1 MPAIEATAAELR
13 TLGVDVVFFST
24 LEGQTVA
31 VQLDAKQ
38 DAARKD
44 AVQRGV
50 DMRIA
55 SGIGHARLPRAV
67 CSPLEFI
74 SVHRIRRGMAERR
87 FFDVLHAKIGAPKIV
102 SASAMLMKRVCNL
115 RAADACERAMF
126 WRERQRRP
134 IHRGQSPRIM
144 DDRAVKSRY
153 LCSIR
158 LSAASRRA
166 RLWREVAR
174 SSPPD
179 APTAATARAT
189 DSATGLSAA
198 ERRAIEHTAE
208 QRLRENNLERFL
220 AFGDGEQAATR
231 GLELELEPLSGEAVW
246 QARDVLSR
254 DECEAVRLAASIAA
268 RARGGWDRTRHRK
281 YPTQDLP
288 LRCLPAPLRQR
299 VCEALFRRVIR
310 PLAPTFCGPAFL
322 PEMLEMRD
330 AFVVQYDADDPAG
343 QRALAMHTD
352 ASLFSVNVLLSD
364 PEREFIGGGTLFDFV
379 RKGLNEEDGAGA
391 EPVAATEGSWTVRPA
406 QGTAIV
412 HSGQLLHGGLRI
424 ERGKR
429 YILVGFI
436 EVRRETPYAVDDS
449 CAAAADAFAKF
460 GHAAW
465 TREAL
470 GSGELLVRLHPQSPE
485 VEIHLA
491 APMRIDP
498 QSPEVEIHSAAPM
511 RIEAAAA
518 PPSSSAAHHGP
529 WMPPSMARANKGASD
544 WAAELGARIQGNSF
558 APFVPTRTAQ
568 AARLVALGGITASD
582 VVCDLGCG
590 DASLLCTLVRQTG
603 CSAIGCDVNGELL
616 ARARARIA
624 DDDACAS
631 RIVLSC
637 ALLADFMQS
646 AAFEPTTV
654 LLVFLVPQ
662 QLEALAPDLRAAI
675 LPSAGHRRLL
685 SLRYPIPGLV
695 VRGSIGDEE
704 GSSSSEDEDES
715 SSSSLAHTT
724 RMDDAPAWTSSP
736 AYFGR
741 SFGGAYLY

>member
-1 MPAIEATAAELR
+1 MPAAENNVGATAVELR
-13 TLGVDVVFFST
+13 TLGVNVVFFST

-87 FFDVLHAKIGAPKIV
+87 FFDGLHAKIGAPKIV
-102 SASAMLMKRVCNL
+102 SASAMLQKRVCKL

-144 DDRAVKSRY
+144 DDRAIKSRY

-174 SSPPD
+174 SSPLD
-179 APTAATARAT
+179 APAAATARAT

-220 AFGDGEQAATR
+220 AFGDGEQAAAR

-288 LRCLPAPLRQR
+288 LRCLPTPLRQR

-364 PEREFIGGGTLFDFV
+364 PEKEFIGGGTLFDFE
-379 RKGLNEEDGAGA
+379 RKGLDEEDGAGA

-406 QGTAIV
+406 QGSAIV
-412 HSGQLLHGGLRI
+412 HSGQLLHGGLRV
-424 ERGKR
+424 ERGRR

-436 EVRRETPYAVDDS
+436 EVRREIPYAVDDS

-470 GSGELLVRLHPQSPE
+470 GSDELPVRLHPQSPE

-491 APMRIDP
+491 APMRI
-498 QSPEVEIHSAAPM
+498 EA
-511 RIEAAAA
+511 AAAA
-518 PPSSSAAHHGP
+518 PPPSSAHHGP

-544 WAAELGARIQGNSF
+544 WAAELGARVQGSAF

-603 CSAIGCDVNGELL
+603 CSAIGCDVNGDLL

-624 DDDACAS
+624 DDDACAG

-637 ALLADFMQS
+637 ALLADFLHS
-646 AAFEPTTV
+646 AAFEPTTM

-662 QLEALAPDLRAAI
+662 QLEALAPELRAAI
-675 LPSAGHRRLL
+675 LPSAGRRRLL
-685 SLRYPIPGLV
+685 SLRYPVPGLV

-704 GSSSSEDEDES
+704 GSSSSEDEGS
-715 SSSSLAHTT
+715 PNSSSSLAHTT
-724 RMDDAPAWTSSP
+724 RMDDVPAWTSSP

-741 SFGGAYLY
+741 SIGGAYLY